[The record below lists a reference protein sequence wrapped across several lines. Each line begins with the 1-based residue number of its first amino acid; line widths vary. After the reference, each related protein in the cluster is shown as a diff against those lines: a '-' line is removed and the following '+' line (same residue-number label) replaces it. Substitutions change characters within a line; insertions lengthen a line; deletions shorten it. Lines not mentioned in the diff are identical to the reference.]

1 VDTTSIAIIPFD
13 SILDSMDIDLRLD
26 SFPSLAGIELDSTLL
41 SAGADSAAASQPP
54 RVPLISVE
62 GLVVETIRALITLGR
77 TGSRV
82 VQILESGERLTLT
95 VFPLDENAARDLVD
109 GEIQVANITE
119 SIAQGIVRFGD
130 YEVQARAAISSD
142 SLEVLLQ
149 QLVEGPPTS

>member
-1 VDTTSIAIIPFD
+1 
-13 SILDSMDIDLRLD
+13 MDIDIGLD
-26 SFPSLAGIELDSTLL
+26 GVPSLAGIDLDSTLL
-41 SAGADSAAASQPP
+41 SAGADSAAASQPQ

-62 GLVVETIRALITLGR
+62 GLVVETIRALITPGR

-130 YEVQARAAISSD
+130 YEVRARAAISGD

-149 QLVEGPPTS
+149 QLVQGRPTR